1 MLREGDPRC
10 NDYAR
15 DEDVRIAAPRQSHPH
30 DEKHRKDKPHS
41 PSFLSV
47 VIEFCLSYDAD
58 PSLPKQVHG
67 SNISRTKE
75 ARAFIEYFYPVIAL
89 ANERRNDYIGLSNV

>member
-10 NDYAR
+10 NDDAR

-67 SNISRTKE
+67 FKTTRTKK
-75 ARAFIEYFYPVIAL
+75 AHAFIGYSSPVLDI
-89 ANERRNDYIGLSNV
+89 R